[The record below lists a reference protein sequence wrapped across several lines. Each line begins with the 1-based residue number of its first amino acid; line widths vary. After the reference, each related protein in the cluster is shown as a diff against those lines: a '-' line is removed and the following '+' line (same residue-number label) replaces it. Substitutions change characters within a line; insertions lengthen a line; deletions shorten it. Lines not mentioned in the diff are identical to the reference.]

1 MFLSTAQ
8 MRRVF
13 KPQHDIHLRIFNED
27 VYRWRRWIH
36 VRPTSLRTKGEFFPG
51 RAQLEEVVQM
61 PVEITECGFEFLPAG
76 QAYFYCAQNWVELRV
91 ECVNQK
97 TSTVNPEC
105 AAAVSFSF
113 KPEMMKVVALYRGSP
128 ASLEKEM

>member
-8 MRRVF
+8 MRRVS

-51 RAQLEEVVQM
+51 RTRLEEVVQM
-61 PVEITECGFEFLPAG
+61 PVEITECGFEFPPAG

-97 TSTVNPEC
+97 Q
-105 AAAVSFSF
+105 
-113 KPEMMKVVALYRGSP
+113 
-128 ASLEKEM
+128 